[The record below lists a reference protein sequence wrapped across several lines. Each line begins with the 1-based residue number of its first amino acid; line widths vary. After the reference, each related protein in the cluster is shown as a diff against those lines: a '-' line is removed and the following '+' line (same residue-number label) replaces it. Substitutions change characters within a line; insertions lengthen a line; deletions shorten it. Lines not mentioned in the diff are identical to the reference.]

1 MTVRKALLIDIKPN
15 IYGSFL
21 CTFCKKRDK
30 FHLPIPS
37 GFVAGMFTGKHYDV
51 KFDMTTNNI
60 NGMVSLSFN
69 YIDLSK
75 DEIHD

>member
-15 IYGSFL
+15 LYGSFL

-30 FHLPIPS
+30 FHLPIPAIVS
-37 GFVAGMFTGKHYDV
+37 NGLLEGEHYDV

-69 YIDLSK
+69 YIDLAK
-75 DEIHD
+75 DNSHD

>member
-1 MTVRKALLIDIKPN
+1 MTVRKALLIDIQPHL
-15 IYGSFL
+15 YGSFL

-37 GFVAGMFTGKHYDV
+37 GFVAGMLTGEYYDV
-51 KFDMTTNNI
+51 KFDMMTNNI
-60 NGMVSLSFN
+60 NGMVSLSFT

-75 DEIHD
+75 DSSHD